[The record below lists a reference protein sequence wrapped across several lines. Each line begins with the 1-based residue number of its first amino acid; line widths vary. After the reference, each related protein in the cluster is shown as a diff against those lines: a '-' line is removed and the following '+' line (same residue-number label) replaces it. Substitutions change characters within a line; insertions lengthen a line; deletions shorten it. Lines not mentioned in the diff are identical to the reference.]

1 MLVNDTLAAKIAGVF
16 VLLSIAAEF
25 VAVGMGYGHGGP
37 AVVNS
42 ISFGSGEQLA
52 ELSQSDWFIWLL
64 AFGVLA
70 PCLTMVAWVG
80 MYQVLARGGSTA
92 FCGVV
97 VSSLGMLLGVVAE
110 SIRLALVMT
119 LPSAY
124 VGSPEAARPAMLAL
138 GAVLGNAFRVMDFAS
153 FMVLFAIGVPLIAIA
168 IVRGRQISRWLGWS
182 LLIPTILVGYIGAP
196 LLLLGRPIGGAFL
209 AAGLNVFFLSYVAI
223 GILLLRWRPS
233 GDTKE
238 QSSSTA

>member
-1 MLVNDTLAAKIAGVF
+1 MLMNDTLAARIAGVF
-16 VLLSIAAEF
+16 VLLSLAAEF
-25 VAVGMGYGHGGP
+25 VAIGIGYGHGGA

-52 ELSQSDWFIWLL
+52 ELSKSDWFAWLL

-70 PCLTMVAWVG
+70 PGLTMVGWVG

-110 SIRLALVMT
+110 SIRLALVLT

-124 VGSPEAARPAMLAL
+124 VDSSEAARPAMLAL
-138 GAVLGNAFRVMDFAS
+138 GSVLGNVFRILDSSS
-153 FMVLFAIGVPLIAIA
+153 FIVLFAIGIPLIAIA
-168 IVRGRQISRWLGWS
+168 IVRGRQMPRWLGWF

-196 LLLLGRPIGGAFL
+196 LLLLGRPSGGPFL
-209 AAGLNVFFLSYVAI
+209 GIGLNAFFSPML
-223 GILLLRWRPS
+223 
-233 GDTKE
+233 
-238 QSSSTA
+238 